1 MKESEFINILVLIVY
16 GNFQIEGRVILKK
29 LDLIE

>member
-1 MKESEFINILVLIVY
+1 MKESELINILVLIVY